1 MKTLGVDELRE
12 HINEILRVVEEEG
25 ETVEVTRR
33 GKVIARLVPAS
44 RAQQPVKQDLKT
56 FWAEMDRLAAEIGA
70 HWKGDMDAVE
80 AVRDVRRDL

>member
-12 HINEILRVVEEEG
+12 RINEILRVVEEEG

-33 GKVIARLVPAS
+33 GKVIALLVPAP
-44 RAQQPVKQDLKT
+44 RAQQPVKQDLT
-56 FWAEMDRLAAEIGA
+56 AFWTEMDRLAAEIGA

>member
-33 GKVIARLVPAS
+33 GKVIARLVPAP
-44 RAQQPVKQDLKT
+44 RAQQPVKQDLKA
-56 FWAEMDRLAAEIGA
+56 FWAEMDRLGAEIGA